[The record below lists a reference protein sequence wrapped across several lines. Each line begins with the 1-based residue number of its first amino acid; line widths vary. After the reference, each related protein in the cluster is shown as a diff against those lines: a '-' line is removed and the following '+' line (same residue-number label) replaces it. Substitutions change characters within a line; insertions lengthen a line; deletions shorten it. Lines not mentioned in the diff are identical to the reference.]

1 MKKLL
6 LCAVA
11 ALSLVSGS
19 LLAAPVVQIKGGM
32 TTLILNEDTLGLLEN
47 CDVERIKPAVQRPDG
62 TRWRFMV
69 SGGVLDQETYVG
81 ELEHSGG
88 VSISCGEEQG
98 ESASIQ
104 NLRAEY
110 IEGEL
115 VLTAVVVIGEEPLR
129 RLPLFAPGGDSL
141 ESSVSNGGVIR
152 LAGIELSLTQAAA
165 EFLNGLLL
173 TTEFSEQT
181 VIGEA
186 IARIKVRPS
195 ASRGKGNG
203 NGNGNGNNKNKNDDE
218 DEDEDEEEEEE
229 EEGS

>member
-11 ALSLVSGS
+11 ALSLVSGA

-47 CDVERIKPAVQRPDG
+47 CDVQRIKPAVQRPDG

-88 VSISCGEEQG
+88 VLISCGEEQG
-98 ESASIQ
+98 EIASIQ

-115 VLTAVVVIGEEPLR
+115 VLTAVVVIGEEPLQ

-152 LAGIELSLTQAAA
+152 LAGIELSLTQVAAD
-165 EFLNGLLL
+165 FLNSLLV
-173 TTEFSEQT
+173 TTQFSEQT

-186 IARIKVRPS
+186 IARIKVLPS
-195 ASRGKGNG
+195 ASRGNG
-203 NGNGNGNNKNKNDDE
+203 NGSNKNKNNDD
-218 DEDEDEEEEEE
+218 DNEEEEEK
-229 EEGS
+229 GS

>member
-11 ALSLVSGS
+11 ALSLVSGA

-47 CDVERIKPAVQRPDG
+47 CDVQRIKPAVQRSDG

-88 VSISCGEEQG
+88 VLISCGEEQG
-98 ESASIQ
+98 EIASIQ

-115 VLTAVVVIGEEPLR
+115 VLTAVVVVGEEPLQRLR
-129 RLPLFAPGGDSL
+129 RQLDGPRRGHVGARHLG
-141 ESSVSNGGVIR
+141 R
-152 LAGIELSLTQAAA
+152 LARLVHDHRRAAA
-165 EFLNGLLL
+165 A
-173 TTEFSEQT
+173 
-181 VIGEA
+181 GEA
-186 IARIKVRPS
+186 
-195 ASRGKGNG
+195 
-203 NGNGNGNNKNKNDDE
+203 
-218 DEDEDEEEEEE
+218 
-229 EEGS
+229 

>member
-6 LCAVA
+6 LSAVV
-11 ALSLVSGS
+11 ALSLVSGA

-47 CDVERIKPAVQRPDG
+47 CDVQRIKPAVQRSDG

-88 VSISCGEEQG
+88 VLISCGEEQG
-98 ESASIQ
+98 EIASIQ

-115 VLTAVVVIGEEPLR
+115 VLTAVVVIGEEPLQ

-152 LAGIELSLTQAAA
+152 LAGIELSLTQVAAD
-165 EFLNGLLL
+165 FLNSLLV
-173 TTEFSEQT
+173 TTQFSEQT
-181 VIGEA
+181 IIGEA
-186 IARIKVRPS
+186 IARIKVLPS
-195 ASRGKGNG
+195 ASRGNG
-203 NGNGNGNNKNKNDDE
+203 NGSNKNKNNDD
-218 DEDEDEEEEEE
+218 DNEEEEEK
-229 EEGS
+229 GS

>member
-11 ALSLVSGS
+11 ALSLVSGA

-47 CDVERIKPAVQRPDG
+47 CDVQRIKPAVQRSDG

-88 VSISCGEEQG
+88 VLISCGEEQG
-98 ESASIQ
+98 EIASIQ

-115 VLTAVVVIGEEPLR
+115 VLTAVVVIGEEPLQ

-152 LAGIELSLTQAAA
+152 LAGIELSLTQVAAD
-165 EFLNGLLL
+165 FLNSLLV
-173 TTEFSEQT
+173 TTQFSEQT

-186 IARIKVRPS
+186 IARIKVLPS
-195 ASRGKGNG
+195 ASRGNG
-203 NGNGNGNNKNKNDDE
+203 NGSNKNKNNDD
-218 DEDEDEEEEEE
+218 DNEEEEEK
-229 EEGS
+229 GS

>member
-6 LCAVA
+6 LCALA
-11 ALSLVSGS
+11 ALTLVAGS
-19 LLAAPVVQIKGGM
+19 SLAAPVVQIKGGM

-47 CDVERIKPAVQRPDG
+47 CDVQRIKPAVQRPDG

-88 VSISCGEEQG
+88 VLISCGEEQG
-98 ESASIQ
+98 EIASIQ

-115 VLTAVVVIGEEPLR
+115 VLTAVVVIGEEPLQ

-152 LAGIELSLTQAAA
+152 LAGIELSLTQVAAD
-165 EFLNGLLL
+165 FLNSLLV
-173 TTEFSEQT
+173 TTQFSEQT

-186 IARIKVRPS
+186 IARIKVLPS
-195 ASRGKGNG
+195 ASRGNG
-203 NGNGNGNNKNKNDDE
+203 NGSNKNKNNDD
-218 DEDEDEEEEEE
+218 DNEEEEEK
-229 EEGS
+229 GS

>member
-11 ALSLVSGS
+11 ALSLVSGA

-47 CDVERIKPAVQRPDG
+47 CDVQRIKPAVQRPDG

-88 VSISCGEEQG
+88 VLISCGEEQG
-98 ESASIQ
+98 EIASIQ

-115 VLTAVVVIGEEPLR
+115 VLTAVVVIGEEPLQ

-152 LAGIELSLTQAAA
+152 LAGIELSLTQVAAD
-165 EFLNGLLL
+165 FLNSLLV
-173 TTEFSEQT
+173 TTQFSEQT

-186 IARIKVRPS
+186 IARIKVLPS
-195 ASRGKGNG
+195 ASRGNG
-203 NGNGNGNNKNKNDDE
+203 NGSNKNKNNDD
-218 DEDEDEEEEEE
+218 DNEEEEEE
-229 EEGS
+229 EKGS

>member
-11 ALSLVSGS
+11 ALSLVSGA

-47 CDVERIKPAVQRPDG
+47 CDVQRIKPAVQRSDG

-88 VSISCGEEQG
+88 VLISCGEEQG
-98 ESASIQ
+98 EIASIQ

-115 VLTAVVVIGEEPLR
+115 VLTAVVVIGEEPLQ

-152 LAGIELSLTQAAA
+152 LAGIELSLTQVAAD
-165 EFLNGLLL
+165 FLNSLLV
-173 TTEFSEQT
+173 TTQFSEQT

-186 IARIKVRPS
+186 IARIKVLPS
-195 ASRGKGNG
+195 ASRGNG
-203 NGNGNGNNKNKNDDE
+203 NGSNKNKNNDD
-218 DEDEDEEEEEE
+218 DNEEEEEE
-229 EEGS
+229 EEEKGS